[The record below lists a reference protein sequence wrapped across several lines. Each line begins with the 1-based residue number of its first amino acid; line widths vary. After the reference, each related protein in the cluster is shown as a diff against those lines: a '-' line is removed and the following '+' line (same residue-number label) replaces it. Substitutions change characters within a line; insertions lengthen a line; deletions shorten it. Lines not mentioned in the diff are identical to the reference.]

1 MSESI
6 IDLIE
11 VRSMMAE
18 GPAKVLA
25 AVIGLLSRLVLFVAK
40 FLSAEL
46 VIYLTFF
53 VNIIFR
59 MNWLKTRFKY
69 TQDI

>member
-1 MSESI
+1 VSESI